1 MINLRTPLK
10 QTKKKSL
17 GRLIFGLCFPSMGL
31 IDANKSIRIINVKMN
46 VKKKKMETEVYRLLP
61 NKMKIFKVLVPPK

>member
-17 GRLIFGLCFPSMGL
+17 GRLISGLCFPSMGL
-31 IDANKSIRIINVKMN
+31 IDANKSIRILNIKMK
-46 VKKKKMETEVYRLLP
+46 VKKKNWKGSLQTSSQQGE
-61 NKMKIFKVLVPPK
+61 KF

>member
-1 MINLRTPLK
+1 MINLRAPLK

-17 GRLIFGLCFPSMGL
+17 GRLICGLCFPSMGL

-46 VKKKKMETEVYRLLP
+46 AKKKKNGNGSLQTSSQQDE
-61 NKMKIFKVLVPPK
+61 NF

>member
-1 MINLRTPLK
+1 MINLRAPLK

-17 GRLIFGLCFPSMGL
+17 GRLICGLCFPSMGL

-46 VKKKKMETEVYRLLP
+46 VKKKNGNGSLQTSSQQDE
-61 NKMKIFKVLVPPK
+61 NF

>member
-1 MINLRTPLK
+1 MIYLRTPLK

-17 GRLIFGLCFPSMGL
+17 GRFICGLCFPSMGL

-46 VKKKKMETEVYRLLP
+46 VKKKKKETEVYRLLP
-61 NKMKIFKVLVPPK
+61 NKMKIFKVLVSPK

>member
-1 MINLRTPLK
+1 MINLRAPLK

-17 GRLIFGLCFPSMGL
+17 GRLIYGLCFPSMGL

-46 VKKKKMETEVYRLLP
+46 AKKKKNGNGSLQTSSQQDE
-61 NKMKIFKVLVPPK
+61 NF